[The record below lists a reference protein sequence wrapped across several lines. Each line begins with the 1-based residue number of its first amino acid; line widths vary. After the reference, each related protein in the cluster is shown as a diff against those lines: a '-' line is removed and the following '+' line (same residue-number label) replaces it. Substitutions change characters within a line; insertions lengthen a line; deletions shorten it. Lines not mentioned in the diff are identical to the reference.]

1 MTHRDPFPSLP
12 GVPLRRRALLA
23 AAAAGLAAGR
33 AVQAQPAAAAWP
45 SKPIRIIA
53 AQAPGSSN
61 DVTARALSDYFA
73 QKLGVSA
80 VVENKPGGVAM
91 IAADLVARSPADG
104 HTLLIALNS
113 SLAQAPVL
121 LKKPTIDPDKDLVPI
136 ASVGVGP
143 VTGVVHKD
151 FPAQTLQE
159 LVAYAKKKPVNVG
172 NYAIGS
178 GWQLML
184 AQLAKETGAQFN
196 IVNYK
201 GTGAMLLDLYAG
213 QVDIG
218 AGSLAG
224 MGAGIQKGHVKP
236 FVVFTPKR
244 SSRMPDVP
252 TWTDGGFRGP
262 AFEDL
267 IESNVLYAPA
277 QTPPAVVERIAALVA
292 ESARESARM
301 KSVFELLAEEEAPLT
316 GPALRRFIERSWP
329 SYRKLTREQGMAAE

>member
-1 MTHRDPFPSLP
+1 MFEP
-12 GVPLRRRALLA
+12 GACAPRRRTLLA
-23 AAAAGLAAGR
+23 GAAASVACATFGLRAAH
-33 AVQAQPAAAAWP
+33 AQAPAFA
-45 SKPIRIIA
+45 SGKPIRIVA

-61 DVTARALSDYFA
+61 DATARALADHFTH
-73 QKLGVSA
+73 KLGVPV
-80 VVENKPGGVAM
+80 VVENKPGGVSM
-91 IAADLVARSPADG
+91 IAADFVARAPADG

-113 SLAQAPVL
+113 QLAQAPVL
-121 LKKPTIDPDKDLVPI
+121 LKKPSIDPDKDLVPI

-151 FPAQTLQE
+151 FPVQTLEQ
-159 LVAYAKKKPVNVG
+159 LIAYARKKPVNAG

-196 IVNYK
+196 VVNYK
-201 GTGAMLLDLYAG
+201 GTGAMLMDLYAG

-224 MGAGIQKGHVKP
+224 IGAGIQKGTVRP
-236 FVVFTPKR
+236 IVVFSPRR
-244 SSRMPDVP
+244 SSRMPEVP
-252 TWTDGGFRGP
+252 TWTDAGLRGP

-277 QTPPAVVERIAALVA
+277 QTPAAVVEQIAALVQDA
-292 ESARESARM
+292 YQHSPRM
-301 KSVFELLAEEEAPLT
+301 KGALELLAEEEAPLV
-316 GPALRRFIERSWP
+316 GPELKRFIDRSWP
-329 SYRKLTREQGMAAE
+329 SYRKLTREQGMTVG

>member
-1 MTHRDPFPSLP
+1 MFEP
-12 GVPLRRRALLA
+12 GAFALRRRTLLSGA
-23 AAAAGLAAGR
+23 AATAASAACATLGLRAAH
-33 AVQAQPAAAAWP
+33 AQPALFAP
-45 SKPIRIIA
+45 GKPIRIVA

-61 DVTARALSDYFA
+61 DATARALADHFT
-73 QKLGVSA
+73 QKLGVPV
-80 VVENKPGGVAM
+80 VVENKPGGVSM
-91 IAADLVARSPADG
+91 IAADFVARAPADG

-113 SLAQAPVL
+113 QLAQAPVL
-121 LKKPTIDPDKDLVPI
+121 LKKPSIDPDKDLVPI

-151 FPAQTLQE
+151 FPVQTLEQQI
-159 LVAYAKKKPVNVG
+159 AYAKKKPVNAG

-196 IVNYK
+196 VVNYK
-201 GTGAMLLDLYAG
+201 GTGAMLMDLYAG

-224 MGAGIQKGHVKP
+224 IGAGIQKGTVRP
-236 FVVFTPKR
+236 IVVFSPRR
-244 SSRMPDVP
+244 SSRMPEVP
-252 TWTDGGFRGP
+252 TWTDAGFRGP

-277 QTPPAVVERIAALVA
+277 QTPAAVVEQIAALVQDA
-292 ESARESARM
+292 HQHSPRM
-301 KSVFELLAEEEAPLT
+301 KGALELLAEEEAPLV
-316 GPALRRFIERSWP
+316 GPELKRFIERSWP
-329 SYRKLTREQGMAAE
+329 SYRKLTREQGMTVG